1 MNKTI
6 LLLVAF
12 VAFVGFSACKKKDT
26 TTTTPGTPSTYSN
39 SFSYKKN
46 GTTVNVTSITKSVV
60 SIGSITYIALS
71 GNASNA
77 SLNLW
82 ITKNTGTGTF
92 PLEFVGSNY
101 VAQFSTTSPM
111 SMYNSVDNGTIVI
124 TKHDASGKIIEGSF
138 QGTLYDDVAFPTDSV
153 MITNGTFK
161 VNY

>member
-1 MNKTI
+1 MI
-6 LLLVAF
+6 LLGLAF
-12 VAFVGFSACKKKDT
+12 VISVGFAACKKKDT
-26 TTTTPGTPSTYSN
+26 TTTTTTTTPPTYTN

-46 GTTVNVTSITKSVV
+46 GTTVNVTSVTKAVV
-60 SIGSITYIALS
+60 SLGGINYIAIA

-77 SLNLW
+77 TLNLW

-111 SMYNSVDNGTIVI
+111 TMYNSVDNGTMVI
-124 TKHDASGKIIEGSF
+124 TKHDLSGKIIEGSF

-153 MITNGTFK
+153 MISNGIFK
-161 VNY
+161 INY